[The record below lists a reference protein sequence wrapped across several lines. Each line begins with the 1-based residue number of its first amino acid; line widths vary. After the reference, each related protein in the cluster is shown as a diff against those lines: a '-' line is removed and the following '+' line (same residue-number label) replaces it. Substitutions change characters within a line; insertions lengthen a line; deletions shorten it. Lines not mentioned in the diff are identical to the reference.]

1 MEATRLLPAF
11 GSCSAKASTP
21 SRFFSCVRL
30 ACKNLR
36 LLFGLVEKHR
46 KRTFSARKTRIS
58 RNLRRN
64 VIWQKASVI
73 SLDGKQWKMQFTT
86 TLSIKRGQYTLVIIA
101 KSVQTDLIIR
111 KKKTVYGLNE
121 LFAAIA
127 ANFVG
132 RLNGLPLRRRLSA
145 SRKNFRRLRGYF

>member
-1 MEATRLLPAF
+1 
-11 GSCSAKASTP
+11 
-21 SRFFSCVRL
+21 
-30 ACKNLR
+30 
-36 LLFGLVEKHR
+36 
-46 KRTFSARKTRIS
+46 
-58 RNLRRN
+58 
-64 VIWQKASVI
+64 
-73 SLDGKQWKMQFTT
+73 MQFTT

-101 KSVQTDLIIR
+101 KSVRDLIIR